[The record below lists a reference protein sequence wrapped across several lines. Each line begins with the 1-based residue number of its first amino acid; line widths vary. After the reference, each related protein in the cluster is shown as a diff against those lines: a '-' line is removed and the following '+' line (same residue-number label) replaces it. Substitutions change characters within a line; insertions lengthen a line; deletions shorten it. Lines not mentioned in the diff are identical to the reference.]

1 MNTSENEIRRL
12 PELDIM
18 KVFGIFLVV
27 LGHVTRMYTPNGL
40 IQPIEHDSFMHMLTK
55 VIYSFH
61 MPLFVF
67 VSGMTFAYV
76 SARKTSY
83 QRFFSFVAN
92 KAKRLMIPYFA
103 FACFW
108 VLPFMVGFG
117 FRSFGSYLFDGI
129 ILSLDS
135 RHLWYVWMLFNVFIL
150 FYGMRLLVD
159 KMKLSHWTLL
169 LISGILFCAESI
181 WGGRFPYFQID
192 NALYYQFWFT
202 LGYIAIVYKR
212 QFRMLMPIVLVLG
225 FITSLRLRF
234 IVNVLY
240 AMFGIFLFYYLAPY
254 CKNIANNALFKAVNR
269 NSFGIYL
276 FHPIIIYAVIYY
288 FKDTQLNHIT
298 IFCITL
304 FCSFFLS
311 LFLTELMRKLH
322 LQIIIGEK
330 QKI

>member
-1 MNTSENEIRRL
+1 
-12 PELDIM
+12 
-18 KVFGIFLVV
+18 
-27 LGHVTRMYTPNGL
+27 
-40 IQPIEHDSFMHMLTK
+40 
-55 VIYSFH
+55 
-61 MPLFVF
+61 
-67 VSGMTFAYV
+67 
-76 SARKTSY
+76 
-83 QRFFSFVAN
+83 
-92 KAKRLMIPYFA
+92 
-103 FACFW
+103 
-108 VLPFMVGFG
+108 
-117 FRSFGSYLFDGI
+117 
-129 ILSLDS
+129 
-135 RHLWYVWMLFNVFIL
+135 
-150 FYGMRLLVD
+150 
-159 KMKLSHWTLL
+159 
-169 LISGILFCAESI
+169 
-181 WGGRFPYFQID
+181 
-192 NALYYQFWFT
+192 
-202 LGYIAIVYKR
+202 
-212 QFRMLMPIVLVLG
+212 MLMPIVLVLG